1 MNVAYFINNKEK
13 AKHLDI
19 PAVEEF
25 IKTIQPNKVIITHFN
40 KNILSEN
47 PPEIAKE
54 LTKKYG
60 IEVVAAEDDMKLYV

>member
-1 MNVAYFINNKEK
+1 MDYIHFLGTTGNK
-13 AKHLDI
+13 DI
-19 PAVEEF
+19 F
-25 IKTIQPNKVIITHFN
+25 FKNIRVIITHFN

>member
-1 MNVAYFINNKEK
+1 MDYIHFFVTTGNK
-13 AKHLDI
+13 DI
-19 PAVEEF
+19 F
-25 IKTIQPNKVIITHFN
+25 FKNIRVIITHFN

>member
-1 MNVAYFINNKEK
+1 MDYIHFFGTTGNK
-13 AKHLDI
+13 DI
-19 PAVEEF
+19 F
-25 IKTIQPNKVIITHFN
+25 FKNIRVIITHFN

>member
-1 MNVAYFINNKEK
+1 MDYIHFFGTTGNK
-13 AKHLDI
+13 DI
-19 PAVEEF
+19 F
-25 IKTIQPNKVIITHFN
+25 FKNIRVIITHFN

-54 LTKKYG
+54 LTKKYE